1 MFAWVRTLASR
12 TRAWLSRGAV
22 DKEFEQELEAHLDL
36 LTDENVRRGMTPD
49 EARRNARI
57 RLGGTTQLRETNRE
71 LRGLPLLETFVQD
84 ARFALRML
92 RKNPGFTAI
101 AVLTL
106 ALGIGANTAIF
117 SVVDAVVL
125 RPLPYPRP
133 SQLVNVFEAR
143 PQKGIPSTGAS
154 YPDLEDWR
162 EQNRAFS
169 HLAGLVFHKLTLT
182 GRGEPT
188 VVNTIVVTSDLFLL
202 LEVKALI
209 GRTLLPDDFKRGA
222 AATVVLSE
230 NLWRSRFGADQKI
243 IGSSISLDHRSF
255 TVVGIMPAGFR
266 SPFFSANDEIWIPI
280 AQDPVFSSFMSLRSA
295 RGFPVLGR
303 LNPGVSLEQARAEL
317 NAVGAALAKEFPEA
331 DAGFSIRIEP
341 LKQAIVGNAKVALLI
356 LLGAVGLVLMI
367 ACANIANLLLAR
379 ATARAREMGIRSMLG
394 AGRARI
400 IRQLLTES
408 GLLGLAGGIAGVLL
422 AYWGVAA
429 LVSFLP
435 AGLPQPHPIA
445 VDGRVL
451 AFALVLSIA
460 AGLVF
465 GMAPALLA
473 ADANL
478 QSSLK
483 KGAGRAGEGGGRQRA
498 RSFLAVAEIS
508 LAMVLVVAAGLLL
521 RSFFALT
528 SVNPGFSTRQVWKAE
543 VSLPQYEYSKPQ
555 QWTAFSDQLLER
567 IHAQPGL
574 QDSALAVP
582 LPLDAQGVASLPFT
596 IVGNPPLPRGTIQN
610 ADSVSVSPNYFH
622 VMSIP
627 LLRGRLFNRQDAM
640 SAPRVTLISEAMARR
655 YFANENP
662 IGRHLVFGHP
672 FNGIASRE
680 IVGVVGDV
688 RDAALHE
695 APQPMMYA
703 PFTQAPFWGGELVVK
718 STLNPASIAAAIRQQ
733 VHDIDPNLPVT
744 DFESL
749 SYAVQSTAA
758 EPRFR
763 TLLLGLFGL
772 IALVLSAA
780 GIFGVMSYSVS
791 RRTHELG
798 IRMALGATPAGILKM
813 VLREGGRLAATG
825 LAVGLVA
832 ALILTRF
839 LRTMLFEIKPADP
852 LTFAA
857 VAILLA
863 FVALAACYIPARR
876 AMRRDPLAALRYE

>member
-1 MFAWVRTLASR
+1 MFADLWIRLRSLFHR
-12 TRAWLSRGAV
+12 SAV
-22 DKEFEQELEAHLDL
+22 ENELDDELRFHFDQQIEKFVESGFP
-36 LTDENVRRGMTPD
+36 LT
-49 EARRNARI
+49 EARRHAR
-57 RLGGTTQLRETNRE
+57 LTFGGQDQIKEEYRDSSGVRF
-71 LRGLPLLETFVQD
+71 LETLAQD
-84 ARFALRML
+84 MRFSLRTL
-92 RKNPGFTAI
+92 RKSPGFTAI
-101 AVLTL
+101 AILTL

-117 SVVDAVVL
+117 SVVDAVML
-125 RPLPYPRP
+125 RPLPYPSP

-143 PQKGIPSTGAS
+143 LQKGIPSTGAS

-162 EQNRAFS
+162 EQSRAFS
-169 HLAGLVFHKLTLT
+169 HLAGLAFHKLTLT
-182 GRGEPT
+182 GRGEPM
-188 VVNTIVVTSDLFLL
+188 VVNTVVVTSDFFPL
-202 LEVKALI
+202 LEVKPVI
-209 GRTLLPDDFKRGA
+209 GQTLLPDDFQRGA
-222 AATVVLSE
+222 AGTVVLSE
-230 NLWRSRFGADQKI
+230 KLWRSRFGADQKI
-243 IGSSISLDHRSF
+243 IGSPISLDHRSF

-266 SPFFSANDEIWIPI
+266 SPFFSATDEIWIPT
-280 AQDPVFSSFMSLRSA
+280 AQDPVFSSFMSLRGA
-295 RGFPVLGR
+295 RGVPVLGR
-303 LNPGVSLEQARAEL
+303 LKPGVSLEQAQAEM
-317 NAVGAALAKEFPEA
+317 NAVGANLAKEFPEA

-356 LLGAVGLVLMI
+356 LLGAVGLLLVI

-379 ATARAREMGIRSMLG
+379 ATARAREMGVRIMLG

-408 GLLGLAGGIAGVLL
+408 ALLGLAGGIAGVLL
-422 AYWGVAA
+422 AYWAVAA

-465 GMAPALLA
+465 GLAPALLA

-483 KGAGRAGEGGGRQRA
+483 EGPGRAGEGSGWRRA

-508 LAMVLVVAAGLLL
+508 LALVLVVAAGLLL
-521 RSFFALT
+521 RSFVALT
-528 SVNPGFSTRQVWKAE
+528 SVNPGFDARQVWKAE

-555 QWTAFSDQLLER
+555 QWTSFSNQLLER

-574 QDSALAVP
+574 QDSALVVP
-582 LPLDAQGVASLPFT
+582 LPLDAQGFVSLSFT
-596 IVGNPPLPRGTIQN
+596 IVGNPPLPRGTIQD

-622 VMSIP
+622 VMSVP

-640 SAPRVTLISEAMARR
+640 SAPPVTIISEAMARR

-662 IGRHLVFGHP
+662 LGRHLVFGLP

-688 RDAALHE
+688 RDAALHQ
-695 APQPMMYA
+695 APRPMMYV
-703 PFTQAPFWGGELVVK
+703 PFAQAPFWGGEVVVK
-718 STLNPASIAAAIRQQ
+718 SALNPASIVAAIRQQ

-758 EPRFR
+758 QPRFR

-772 IALVLSAA
+772 VALVLSAA
-780 GIFGVMSYSVS
+780 GVFGVISYSVS

-813 VLREGGRLAATG
+813 VLREGSRLAAAG

-839 LRTMLFEIKPADP
+839 LRTILFEIKPEDP

-863 FVALAACYIPARR
+863 LVALAACYIPARR
-876 AMRRDPLAALRYE
+876 ATRVDPMVALRYE